1 MGHSQSQVPIG
12 RVVDSVG
19 RGQVSVRVSK
29 CTASWRPPPVI
40 QVRRQHLELEI
51 QQSLDQA
58 GFDQSAQARRATSN
72 QTGEDPLTQ
81 IVSGEHVGDCQGH
94 RRGRIALV
102 STQPHNARPRLR
114 QQILTRPIA
123 PRFSIAVPRYDSV
136 YQATIDL
143 RHALIPKS

>member
-1 MGHSQSQVPIG
+1 
-12 RVVDSVG
+12 
-19 RGQVSVRVSK
+19 
-29 CTASWRPPPVI
+29 ASWRPPPVI
-40 QVRRQHLELEI
+40 QVRRQHPELEN
-51 QQSLDQA
+51 QESLDQA

-102 STQPHNARPRLR
+102 STQPHNARARLR

-143 RHALIPKS
+143 